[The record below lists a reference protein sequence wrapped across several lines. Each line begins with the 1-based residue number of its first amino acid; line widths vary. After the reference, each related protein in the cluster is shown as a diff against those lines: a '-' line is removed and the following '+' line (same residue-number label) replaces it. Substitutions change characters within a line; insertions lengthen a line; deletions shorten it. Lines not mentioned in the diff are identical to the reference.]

1 MINKTELTHPT
12 IVTAVVEGIAP
23 KGSHWHMPHK
33 AEPMLFMGLFLTL
46 PVGERFRV
54 KDIMQRVAPS
64 YANQKVAYML
74 KCAVYA
80 GVMKREE
87 HEEIVNVNG
96 VSHVKM
102 VPYYYR

>member
-1 MINKTELTHPT
+1 MINKTELENPT

-23 KGSHWHMPHK
+23 KGFHWRAPQK
-33 AEPMLFMGLFLTL
+33 SEPMLFMGLFLTL

-54 KDIMQRVAPS
+54 KEIMQRVAPS
-64 YANQKVAYML
+64 YPNQKVAYML

-87 HEEIVNVNG
+87 REEIVTING
-96 VSHVKM
+96 VPHVKM
-102 VPYYYR
+102 IPYYYR

>member
-1 MINKTELTHPT
+1 MINKTELENPT
-12 IVTAVVEGIAP
+12 IVTAIVEGIAP
-23 KGSHWHMPHK
+23 KGFHWRAPQK

-54 KDIMQRVAPS
+54 KDIMQWVAPS

-87 HEEIVNVNG
+87 HEEIVNIDG